1 MGASGL
7 LASKLGQQLHP
18 QGSQPQPMHVNPS
31 SIDRNSLASNGSK
44 GFARRLLQGTAINIH
59 FTRKCNFEC
68 KFCFHTAKTSFT
80 LPLADLQQILTLCRL
95 HGAEKVNF
103 AGGEPFLKPYR
114 YLLGEL
120 VKHCK
125 EIGFHSVSIISN
137 GSTSHSW
144 RPWFVD
150 YGKYLDI
157 LGISLDSADPLTNY
171 SHGRWPRG
179 LVFDASKA
187 VDSKTNRGLISI
199 RVAAKLASEFGVKF
213 KVNTVVTKNNKDE
226 SVAHVIN
233 ELKPMRWKVFQ
244 VLPIVGENIA
254 ATQPLPAAQSQ
265 ALPIATPSQAT
276 FGASGASVGGC
287 ASGNC
292 DVTALLI
299 TDREFE
305 QFLSLNRGLLDDV
318 SVLVP
323 ENNSDMLSSY
333 ILIDEFGRFLDCS
346 TGAKTPT
353 SSIIDVGIEEAS
365 RELLENG
372 TDHGGFDK
380 EKFLD
385 RGGYY
390 PETWVRDSV

>member
-1 MGASGL
+1 
-7 LASKLGQQLHP
+7 
-18 QGSQPQPMHVNPS
+18 
-31 SIDRNSLASNGSK
+31 
-44 GFARRLLQGTAINIH
+44 
-59 FTRKCNFEC
+59 
-68 KFCFHTAKTSFT
+68 
-80 LPLADLQQILTLCRL
+80 
-95 HGAEKVNF
+95 
-103 AGGEPFLKPYR
+103 
-114 YLLGEL
+114 
-120 VKHCK
+120 
-125 EIGFHSVSIISN
+125 
-137 GSTSHSW
+137 
-144 RPWFVD
+144 
-150 YGKYLDI
+150 
-157 LGISLDSADPLTNY
+157 
-171 SHGRWPRG
+171 